1 MKVTEGSTAV
11 LSPLFMEYYDADT
24 EIENLKIVI
33 DSNRQHSVGTMPVPS
48 CVMWTFFNFA

>member
-33 DSNRQHSVGTMPVPS
+33 DSPP
-48 CVMWTFFNFA
+48 TFGYITNALRS